1 MVLLGAIYGAKWF
14 CFYSYT
20 TIMERQEKFDP
31 GSSRVFWPRVC
42 AVAKLLR
49 GLEPWLLSLEKAPD
63 VAIAS
68 KASSIVDA
76 RAFSSDGKLRV
87 LVTACGP
94 GKAEAVITVPG
105 KTNLKSRF
113 GNIRPLGDGKYL
125 FCGDDICSD
134 ILME

>member
-1 MVLLGAIYGAKWF
+1 MVLFLQLYNYYGAAG
-14 CFYSYT
+14 
-20 TIMERQEKFDP
+20 EVR
-31 GSSRVFWPRVC
+31 SRFFQGVLARVC

-113 GNIRPLGDGKYL
+113 GNIRPLGGGKYL